1 MRCWKVIIYLLLLK
15 KWRIC
20 DSSRFV
26 MICSER
32 GKIMK
37 KIYLIGFMGSGKS
50 AIGRRLSFLLKIP
63 YYDMDQEI
71 VKKMG
76 MSIPEI
82 FERYGEPF
90 FRQQEHEFLK
100 TFRDEWCIV
109 STGGGVAVNPSNSK
123 LMRQTGLVLFLDATF
138 ADIWKRIHR
147 DLNRP
152 IVQSST
158 REELESLY
166 TTRKRIY
173 KSAAHILIRTE
184 GRTLRQI
191 TEYAAFQVNRLKSND
206 Y

>member
-1 MRCWKVIIYLLLLK
+1 
-15 KWRIC
+15 
-20 DSSRFV
+20 
-26 MICSER
+26 
-32 GKIMK
+32 MK

-76 MSIPEI
+76 LSIPEI
-82 FERYGEPF
+82 FEKHGEPF

-109 STGGGVAVNPSNSK
+109 STGGGVAVNPSNSR

-138 ADIWKRIHR
+138 PDIWKRISR
-147 DLNRP
+147 DVNRP
-152 IVQSST
+152 IVQAST
-158 REELESLY
+158 REQLEVLY
-166 TTRKRIY
+166 TTRKRFY
-173 KSAAHILIRTE
+173 KATTHITIRTD

-206 Y
+206 F

>member
-1 MRCWKVIIYLLLLK
+1 
-15 KWRIC
+15 
-20 DSSRFV
+20 
-26 MICSER
+26 
-32 GKIMK
+32 MK

-76 MSIPEI
+76 MTIPEI

-123 LMRQTGLVLFLDATF
+123 EMRQTGLVLFLDATF
-138 ADIWKRIHR
+138 PDIWKRISR
-147 DLNRP
+147 DVNRP
-152 IVQSST
+152 IVQAST
-158 REELESLY
+158 REQLGALY
-166 TTRKRIY
+166 TTRKRFY
-173 KSAAHILIRTE
+173 KATAHITIRTE

-206 Y
+206 F